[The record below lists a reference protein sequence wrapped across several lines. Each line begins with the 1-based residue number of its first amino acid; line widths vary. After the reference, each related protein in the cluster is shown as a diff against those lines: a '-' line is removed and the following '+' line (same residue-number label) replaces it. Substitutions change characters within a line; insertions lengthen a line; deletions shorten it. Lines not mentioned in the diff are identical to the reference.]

1 MRRVP
6 LRDGKEI
13 VAGRWD
19 GPNRTR
25 LTRGLDLDPRL
36 GLLRSIEILLRSTEY
51 LAISV
56 FNFKD
61 PDFGWVPVLYIQNS
75 QLYNLNLSP
84 PQS

>member
-25 LTRGLDLDPRL
+25 LTRGLDPRL
-36 GLLRSIEILLRSTEY
+36 GLLRSIEMLLSILPFRSN
-51 LAISV
+51 

-61 PDFGWVPVLYIQNS
+61 PDFGWVPVLCVQNS

-84 PQS
+84 AQS